1 MIARIQ
7 QISTLALLI
16 TLVSGIAFFW
26 LQGSLI
32 FGLAIPGLVLLG
44 YAIFLAVEF
53 SLSAWLGGGLGADA
67 AGLPRPCCLEL
78 VRAWFG
84 EFWRAP
90 VVFCWQQPFRSGK
103 EPDLLIGG
111 ANGHRGIVLV
121 HGFVCNRGFWN
132 SWMKVL
138 RHRRIPFVAVN
149 LEPSFGS
156 ITMYPRIIDSAARSI
171 EAATGK
177 LPVLVA
183 HSMGGLAVRAWL
195 ADCRTARAHRV
206 ITIGTPHRGTWLARF
221 GRTMN
226 LVEMRPSSDWMMA
239 LERNE
244 RGVDGSFFTC
254 FYSNCDNIVFP
265 TLSATLP
272 GADNRHL
279 SATAHVQMAQH
290 PGVMSEVLKWVVPV
304 PEPVDAEP
312 GQFGAVGSRDGQ
324 LRR

>member
-7 QISTLALLI
+7 QLSTLALL
-16 TLVSGIAFFW
+16 LVSILWAAYFW
-26 LQGSLI
+26 YRGNQIL
-32 FGLAIPGLVLLG
+32 GLAAPVLVLIG
-44 YAIFLAVEF
+44 YAMFLGVEF
-53 SLSAWLGGGLGADA
+53 LLSALLGGESAGSPRARWPELARAWLGEIRRTPA
-67 AGLPRPCCLEL
+67 
-78 VRAWFG
+78 
-84 EFWRAP
+84 
-90 VVFCWQQPFRSGK
+90 VFCWRQPFRSAK
-103 EPDLLIGG
+103 EPDLLTSDASGR
-111 ANGHRGIVLV
+111 RGVVLV

-132 SWMKVL
+132 PWMEIL
-138 RHRRIPFVAVN
+138 RRRGIPFVAVN
-149 LEPSFGS
+149 LEPPFGS
-156 ITMYPRIIDSAARSI
+156 ISAYPAIIGAAACTI

-195 ADCRTARAHRV
+195 VDCPRSRAHRV
-206 ITIGTPHRGTWLARF
+206 ITIASPHRGTWLARF
-221 GRTMN
+221 GRALNTI
-226 LVEMRPSSDWMMA
+226 EMRLSSDWIRT
-239 LERNE
+239 LERRE
-244 RGVDGSFFTC
+244 GAVDRNRFTC

-265 TLSATLP
+265 TINATLA